1 VLELVSW
8 LLLLVLHRTLP
19 LLVVGVLEE
28 FEVAEVET
36 VEEEGRQ
43 VVLEGFEEEI
53 VLLSVAEVSSA
64 AVMELLSREE

>member
-1 VLELVSW
+1 MSELVSW

-28 FEVAEVET
+28 FEVAEVE
-36 VEEEGRQ
+36 EEERQ
-43 VVLEGFEEEI
+43 VVLEGLEEEI

-64 AVMELLSREE
+64 AVVELLSQEEE

>member
-1 VLELVSW
+1 MSELVSW

-28 FEVAEVET
+28 FEVAEVE
-36 VEEEGRQ
+36 EEERQ
-43 VVLEGFEEEI
+43 VVLEGLEEEI

>member
-1 VLELVSW
+1 VSELVSW

-28 FEVAEVET
+28 FEVAEVE
-36 VEEEGRQ
+36 EEERQ
-43 VVLEGFEEEI
+43 VVLEGLEEEI

-64 AVMELLSREE
+64 AVVELLSQEEE